1 MKGQGWSGLTL
12 MNFTGVYRREH
23 FYGDRAH
30 DWLDCSGIPGT
41 YGYCDPAAAAR
52 LRRRMHTAGRRG
64 LHFLDNGN
72 YHYLSYFWTETIR
85 RPFNLVVFD
94 HHVDARR
101 PRFGPLLSCGSWLR
115 EALRDHPFLNRVFL
129 IGAGRHQQELLAD
142 PAHLSED
149 AAARIACLNDGVA
162 LDSIIADGCPVYL
175 SVDKDVLS
183 PAVLTTN
190 WDQGTMA
197 LKTLTAAIRRLTRAL
212 PVLGADIC
220 GEPPENAREKQIVQ
234 SDVVNRALMQTL
246 MA

>member
-23 FYGDRAH
+23 FYGDRTH

-101 PRFGPLLSCGSWLR
+101 PRFGPLLS
-115 EALRDHPFLNRVFL
+115 
-129 IGAGRHQQELLAD
+129 
-142 PAHLSED
+142 
-149 AAARIACLNDGVA
+149 
-162 LDSIIADGCPVYL
+162 
-175 SVDKDVLS
+175 
-183 PAVLTTN
+183 
-190 WDQGTMA
+190 
-197 LKTLTAAIRRLTRAL
+197 
-212 PVLGADIC
+212 
-220 GEPPENAREKQIVQ
+220 
-234 SDVVNRALMQTL
+234 
-246 MA
+246 